1 VIQPEKIPQFTGDLE
16 QLESDHADL
25 KKDAGHVRGAG
36 GDIHSRFQ
44 GLSAYYSAPEAER
57 LFATTKPVK
66 DRADAFADDLEKVS
80 GALSSYAT
88 EIRPL
93 VAKLKELKTKAHTFV
108 ESVKDDDEWE
118 YDEDKVGEHNK
129 LRDDITAT
137 VAAFWA
143 AERTCHNK
151 ITALFPGG
159 AQMVA
164 GDGSDKENQYGF
176 NAEDLKNAKLP
187 WGDPVEEK
195 HHWYEVGHWV
205 KSFVWDGLI
214 VDGVWGTI
222 KGLGTLVGFGGWE
235 AMGQAWKGL
244 AQLATGLALSA
255 VPGVATAFW
264 TLPDDKLPSWIRDSR
279 TAMKETG
286 KALVA
291 WDEWGKNPARA
302 AGAVTFNVVTTVFTG
317 GAGAAASGA
326 GKAGAVAKA
335 LSVAGKAG
343 RVIDPMT
350 YIAKGAGAGLSKIG
364 DITKGLRGVGA
375 IDIPTLPD
383 GSVHLPDGHQLTPN
397 GNLVAPDG
405 TIGATPAPHGTPP
418 PVPHSTTPTLP
429 AHWTTQGSPTPSY
442 AGVHAGTDGVAHTV
456 DNAAGGAHHHAP
468 PTAPV
473 HAPGGAFDPSPA
485 QAPSAYD
492 HAPSP
497 SSYDTSP
504 TTTPHPHPGGHDF
517 PGAGHA
523 DDAAHGAGHGH
534 ADDVSHGGD
543 HGDADAGQHADDAAH
558 AGEHADAGD
567 AGVPHGA
574 DAPVGAGHQGV
585 DVPGGAAGE
594 PFEYT
599 PHMSADDFDNLA
611 TDAEKHAV
619 ATAEL
624 ARGTNPAPSV
634 SNDAGLTYGNAYWN
648 KFLDDLPPE
657 SRDALRTYSGNE
669 YDLINS
675 HLRFGDDLDPS
686 LKRTIDEM
694 DDVMGARPVPE
705 NVMVVRGTGVDH
717 IRIDGQP
724 LKSPLE
730 MEGGVFDD
738 KAFTS
743 TALGKTPP
751 PPFDSKPVWMHLRV
765 PKDTPALWID
775 HLSKY
780 PGERELLL
788 AKGSAYKVTRVFQDT
803 MGKWHVYGE
812 LLPRPKP

>member
-1 VIQPEKIPQFTGDLE
+1 MIQPEKIPQFTGDLE
-16 QLESDHADL
+16 QLESDHAAL
-25 KKDAGHVRGAG
+25 KKDAGAVRGAG

-44 GLSAYYSAPEAER
+44 GLSAYYSAPEAEQ

-66 DRADAFADDLEKVS
+66 DRADAFADDLETVS

-88 EIRPL
+88 EVRPL
-93 VAKLKELKTKAHTFV
+93 VAKLKQLKADAAAFV
-108 ESVKDDDEWE
+108 SSVKDDDEWE

-151 ITALFPGG
+151 ITALWPGG
-159 AQMVA
+159 TQMVA

-214 VDGVWGTI
+214 VDGIWGTI

-255 VPGVATAFW
+255 IPGVATAFW
-264 TLPDDKLPSWIRDSR
+264 ALPDDKLPSWIRDSR

-397 GNLVAPDG
+397 GDLVAPDG
-405 TIGATPAPHGTPP
+405 TIGATPAPHGTTPA
-418 PVPHSTTPTLP
+418 VPHGTTPTLP

-442 AGVHAGTDGVAHTV
+442 AGVHAGPDGVAHTAHTAHTV
-456 DNAAGGAHHHAP
+456 DNAAGGAYHHTP
-468 PTAPV
+468 PTAPL
-473 HAPGGAFDPSPA
+473 HAPGGAFDPSP
-485 QAPSAYD
+485 APSAYD

-504 TTTPHPHPGGHDF
+504 TAAPHTHPGGHDF

-523 DDAAHGAGHGH
+523 DDAGHGAGHGH
-534 ADDVSHGGD
+534 ADDASHAGD
-543 HGDADAGQHADDAAH
+543 HGDADAGQYADDAAH

-567 AGVPHGA
+567 AGVPHGT
-574 DAPVGAGHQGV
+574 DAPAGAGHHGL

-594 PFEYT
+594 PFEYR
-599 PHMSADDFDNLA
+599 PIMSAEDFADLA
-611 TDAEKHAV
+611 TDAERHAV

-624 ARGTNPAPSV
+624 ERGTNPYPST
-634 SNDAGLTYGNAYWN
+634 SNRAGQEYGDAYWN
-648 KFLDDLPPE
+648 DHLD
-657 SRDALRTYSGNE
+657 N
-669 YDLINS
+669 
-675 HLRFGDDLDPS
+675 LDPEARGALERYS
-686 LKRTIDEM
+686 SFYYQNINGQLRNVDVPLERPVADLVDNM
-694 DDVMGARPVPE
+694 DRVMGSRPVPE
-705 NVMVVRGTGVDH
+705 NIMVVRGTDVSYLNL
-717 IRIDGQP
+717 R
-724 LKSPLE
+724 SPLE
-730 MEGGVFDD
+730 MQGNVYDELGYMS
-738 KAFTS
+738 TS
-743 TALGKTPP
+743 LGKDPA
-751 PPFDSKPVWMHLRV
+751 FAHQPVHLHLRV
-765 PKDTPALWID
+765 PQGTPALWID
-775 HLSKY
+775 HISVNK
-780 PGERELLL
+780 GERELLL
-788 AKGSAYKVTRVFQDT
+788 ARGVEYKVTRVFQDEA
-803 MGKWHVYGE
+803 GKWQVYCE
-812 LLPRPKP
+812 VVPKAEP